1 MITET
6 GKNLSIL
13 IITEDTRNWQTFA
26 TWYSIY
32 KNLPEAKVAIISHRT
47 AACPFV
53 YFQWTKRLKVPTIHR
68 AMFKED
74 QSKALNWLHAI
85 KEALDRKYVEYPCLI
100 IDSSIMAIDV
110 LDQKFLDFVNNNDS
124 WSNGNIWYMKNQKI
138 DDIIQSYYVDN
149 WTNPPE
155 LQEDLFM
162 EAKDAMNLCS
172 FVSCKKGCGRWID
185 TSKGCPFS
193 SAGGLIS
200 EDMTV
205 NETRINNLWKKM
217 VPLYNSVV

>member
-1 MITET
+1 MITEI

-13 IITEDTRNWQTFA
+13 IITDDTKNWQTFA
-26 TWYSIY
+26 SWYSIY
-32 KNLPEAKVAIISHRT
+32 KNLPEAKVAIVATRT
-47 AACPFV
+47 EERPFV
-53 YFQWTKRLKVPTIHR
+53 YFQWTKRMNIPVIHQS
-68 AMFKED
+68 AFKED
-74 QSKALNWLHAI
+74 QSKTLIKLHAI
-85 KEALDRKYVEYPCLI
+85 KEALDKKYINDQFLV
-100 IDSSIMAIDV
+100 IDHSILAIDI
-110 LDQKFLDFVNNNDS
+110 LDQNFLDFVNKKET
-124 WSNGNIWYMKNQKI
+124 WSDEHMWYMKNQKI
-138 DDIIQSYYVDN
+138 DDLIQDYYVKN
-149 WTNPPE
+149 WMNPVKIDE
-155 LQEDLFM
+155 NLCI
-162 EAKDAMNLCS
+162 EAKDSMNLSC